1 MATKTLYPLDL
12 TPAELAALRQY
23 VSTDTTREALSTLW
37 RYQDATGVTHVASD
51 GHTIIRRSAGTHASM
66 SLAAIVKA
74 CPADPVDKAG
84 VTPFSWESVLK
95 VPKVEGKNAAERGI
109 NPAYFAR
116 VAKVEA
122 AAGKRAADDYVP
134 TPGLS
139 KKHAAQKR
147 ANLRTGS
154 CSTWAVPVD
163 VLDGWH
169 WAIKGPIFWEGVI
182 MPRRV

>member
-1 MATKTLYPLDL
+1 MNDSTRPLDL
-12 TPAELAALRQY
+12 TPAELSALQQY
-23 VSTDTTREALSTLW
+23 VSPDTTREALSTLW
-37 RYQDATGVTHVASD
+37 SYSDATGVTHVASD
-51 GHTIIRRSAGTHASM
+51 GHTIVRRSAGSHVGKT
-66 SLAAIVKA
+66 LAAIVKA
-74 CPADPVDKAG
+74 CVAVSADKPHA
-84 VTPFSWESVLK
+84 TPFSWESVLK
-95 VPKVEGKNAAERGI
+95 APKVDGKNAPVRGI

-134 TPGLS
+134 PPGTS
-139 KKHAAQKR
+139 KKTAAQVR

-163 VLDGWH
+163 ALDGWY
-169 WAIKGPIFWEGVI
+169 WSIKGDVLWEGVI